1 MNGNH
6 DIYTNNHNSRKTE
19 RKEIK
24 KNTLQVAKLNEP
36 PARKTTERYHLSKKN
51 SLTNQLEAI
60 VFKRNE
66 VGTLRNALFL
76 EKILYKGLK
85 SHVGSENKQNIR
97 LRCVTFAIKQII
109 K

>member
-1 MNGNH
+1 MRIQNALLL
-6 DIYTNNHNSRKTE
+6 SE
-19 RKEIK
+19 RKLK

-36 PARKTTERYHLSKKN
+36 PARKTTERYHFSKKS
-51 SLTNQLEAI
+51 SLTNQLEVI
-60 VFKRNE
+60 VFKQNK

-76 EKILYKGLK
+76 DKILYKGLK
-85 SHVGSENKQNIR
+85 SHVWSENKQNIR

>member
-1 MNGNH
+1 MRIQNALLL
-6 DIYTNNHNSRKTE
+6 SE
-19 RKEIK
+19 RKLK

-36 PARKTTERYHLSKKN
+36 PARKTTERYHFSKKS
-51 SLTNQLEAI
+51 SLTNQLEVI
-60 VFKRNE
+60 VFKQNK

-85 SHVGSENKQNIR
+85 SHVWSENKQNIR

>member
-1 MNGNH
+1 MRIQNALLL
-6 DIYTNNHNSRKTE
+6 SE
-19 RKEIK
+19 RKFK

-36 PARKTTERYHLSKKN
+36 PARKTTERYHFSKKS
-51 SLTNQLEAI
+51 SLTNQLEVI
-60 VFKRNE
+60 VFKQNK

-85 SHVGSENKQNIR
+85 SHVWSENKQNIR

>member
-1 MNGNH
+1 M
-6 DIYTNNHNSRKTE
+6 IFILIIIIAVKQSE
-19 RKEIK
+19 RKFK
-24 KNTLQVAKLNEP
+24 KNTLQVAKLNKP
-36 PARKTTERYHLSKKN
+36 PARKPTERYHFSKKS
-51 SLTNQLEAI
+51 SLTNQLEVI

-76 EKILYKGLK
+76 EKILYKCLK
-85 SHVGSENKQNIR
+85 SHVWSENKQNIR

>member
-1 MNGNH
+1 M
-6 DIYTNNHNSRKTE
+6 S
-19 RKEIK
+19 
-24 KNTLQVAKLNEP
+24 LQQEKQRSVTTS
-36 PARKTTERYHLSKKN
+36 ARKAPSPIE
-51 SLTNQLEAI
+51 LEVI

-85 SHVGSENKQNIR
+85 SHVWSENKQNIR